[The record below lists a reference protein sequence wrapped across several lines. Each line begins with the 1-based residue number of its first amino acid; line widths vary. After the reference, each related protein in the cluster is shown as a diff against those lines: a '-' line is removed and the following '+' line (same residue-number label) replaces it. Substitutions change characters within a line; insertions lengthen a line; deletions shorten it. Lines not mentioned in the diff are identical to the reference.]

1 MNPVSQNMPT
11 LLTHA
16 TLLLLGLLCFQFLFA
31 FSAIRNWS
39 GRHRAREAQ
48 GQEARS
54 QRGPEPER
62 PRAREPQSQRAPEPE
77 RPRAREAQSQRG
89 PEPETRLDTIYS
101 HQPKSNA
108 QYN

>member
-1 MNPVSQNMPT
+1 MCAATVKRTYTTLQMNPVSQNMPT

-54 QRGPEPER
+54 QRGPEPE
-62 PRAREPQSQRAPEPE
+62 PE
-77 RPRAREAQSQRG
+77 RPRLRDKTRHNIQSPAKVKCSVQLT
-89 PEPETRLDTIYS
+89 EF
-101 HQPKSNA
+101 
-108 QYN
+108 